1 MMKLPK
7 TTEQFI
13 VSMVFLILFIPMIW
27 FILLK
32 YGDHIEILTL
42 LIGFICGKISS
53 VDGVYLGSTVQKKQ
67 EMPPPGNTTQET
79 TITTATNLPT
89 DKTT

>member
-1 MMKLPK
+1 
-7 TTEQFI
+7 
-13 VSMVFLILFIPMIW
+13 MIW

-53 VDGVYLGSTVQKKQ
+53 VDGVYLGSTVQKKVD
-67 EMPPPGNTTQET
+67 PPPGTTVTDT
-79 TITTATNLPT
+79 TIKAVTTVAPEQTESQLN
-89 DKTT
+89 